1 MTQLDLNFQ
10 VLTGLNYTVSDMI
23 KDASTDEEKQKAY
36 NFITWN
42 IKQGRILEVPDNA
55 ILVKSIMDEI
65 KDLDIKS
72 TIEDIIVED
81 PGPSI
86 T

>member
-10 VLTGLNYTVSDMI
+10 ALTGLNYTVSDMI
-23 KDASTDEEKQKAY
+23 KDASTAEEKQKVY
-36 NFITWN
+36 DLITWN

-55 ILVKSIMDEI
+55 ELVELIMNEI
-65 KDLDIKS
+65 KDLDTKS
-72 TIEDIIVED
+72 TIVDIIVED